1 MLLYLV
7 VWIIFVSVMG
17 AIIAIPLWFDRVAV
31 IALRWSGLGPVL
43 YPTAVGIAV
52 LIVTHPEQWTNE
64 GLQLTRLKHADIG
77 TVWVVSGS
85 TLHVETAMGQWEPG
99 FIERRIIREA
109 VDWRLGR
116 YIRDR
121 LEVAVRKNALGI
133 STGADHS

>member
-1 MLLYLV
+1 MFLYLV
-7 VWIIFVSVMG
+7 VWIFSVSVMG

-52 LIVTHPEQWTNE
+52 LIVTHPEQWANE
-64 GLQLTRLKHADIG
+64 GLQMTRLKHADIG

-85 TLHVETAMGQWEPG
+85 TLHVETAMGLWEPSYL
-99 FIERRIIREA
+99 EKRIIREA
-109 VDWRLGR
+109 VDWRMSN

-121 LEVAVRKNALGI
+121 LEVAVRKTALGI
-133 STGADHS
+133 RHE